1 MISNQIKNL
10 IRNNYGNYCRP
21 CLKCAAAESGDLCY
35 IYGKQSEACPLF
47 ANWVRTR
54 KQAYDAKLPVSI
66 NDHEYEINSA
76 EYSDIDIISLMDKL
90 NTKMKEVR
98 STLLQSM
105 EEKGHLCYKV
115 GDQYMRVT
123 ECTSK
128 KSLTIEMVLEALHT
142 FTIDEL
148 SIEDAIDGLTDKM
161 EHVRSTTKKYVKMMK
176 QPPKIKTQIVD
187 LNEADTSII
196 EDYKN
201 TENMLNTVRNEEKE
215 SSKMLQE
222 QVKSLI
228 APVEGYMKRV
238 DLSTQRIQLG
248 DKEVKGLAHTFYL
261 RRREKTTSKK
271 LSKKLLNLLKLNLNQ
286 LQINLL
292 NLLLMMQLLIFLV
305 LLIPVL

>member
-1 MISNQIKNL
+1 
-10 IRNNYGNYCRP
+10 
-21 CLKCAAAESGDLCY
+21 
-35 IYGKQSEACPLF
+35 
-47 ANWVRTR
+47 
-54 KQAYDAKLPVSI
+54 
-66 NDHEYEINSA
+66 
-76 EYSDIDIISLMDKL
+76 
-90 NTKMKEVR
+90 MKEVR

-196 EDYKN
+196 EEYKN

-271 LSKKLLNLLKLNLNQ
+271 LSKKMIKQILTDILPQYFSDYASNIDFIARDMIQKIEELKETSHVLSFGKGNLELKR
-286 LQINLL
+286 
-292 NLLLMMQLLIFLV
+292 
-305 LLIPVL
+305 